1 MVYSALK
8 SISIDRLVTFLG
20 LLPVLVIGS
29 LALHSPAQAYEVGT
43 GAVEHAEQFPQTRA
57 TQVRHTIRLTI
68 PTTGIDR
75 LKIIVPPGIKV
86 GSKIDIYNDTA
97 RQSLTPLI
105 QQNPGNEIEI
115 KFQQPLPPHTH
126 LTIDLN
132 RVQLWGLARTY
143 RLHSQPLNS
152 SGYNYLGSAEFD
164 RY

>member
-1 MVYSALK
+1 MIYSSLK
-8 SISIDRLVTFLG
+8 SISIDRLVTLLG

-29 LALHSPAQAYEVGT
+29 LDLNLPAQAYGVGT
-43 GAVEHAEQFPQTRA
+43 GAVDRAEQFPQTRA

-75 LKIIVPPGIKV
+75 LKIIVPPGIQV

-97 RQSLTPLI
+97 RQSLAPLI

-115 KFQQPLPPHTH
+115 KFQQPLPPNTH

-132 RVQLWGLARTY
+132 RVRLWGLARTY
-143 RLHSQPLNS
+143 RVHSQPLNG
-152 SGYNYLGSAEFD
+152 SGYRYLGSAEFD